1 MLEGE
6 GVELL
11 LWRSI
16 LVDEG
21 NAPIDERDIGEIMTR
36 PDEMSWKKKS
46 NQHDSNQQ
54 ILAYQNSRT
63 PATEKSTSQ

>member
-36 PDEMSWKKKS
+36 PDEMS
-46 NQHDSNQQ
+46 
-54 ILAYQNSRT
+54 
-63 PATEKSTSQ
+63 